1 LTWAKPLAT
10 LAVIDP
16 DLPVDRSSIL
26 VTRPAGESWMDSSSR
41 SPARMNRSLAGSG
54 VNAASVR
61 SSGAGGAC
69 GLPLRVMKAKL
80 AGSIPTVFRQS
91 ALLGTPVFWSL
102 LKLKIAIAAH
112 HLVASQLM
120 PFSNDTQPGG

>member
-1 LTWAKPLAT
+1 LTCANPLAT

-16 DLPVDRSSIL
+16 DWPVDRSSIL

-69 GLPLRVMKAKL
+69 GRPLRVMKAKL
-80 AGSIPTVFRQS
+80 AGSMLTFSRQS
-91 ALLGTPVFWSL
+91 ALLSTNVFWL
-102 LKLKIAIAAH
+102 RLKLKIATDAH
-112 HLVASQLM
+112 HCVAAQLVPM
-120 PFSNDTQPGG
+120 MNGVQPGG